1 MTDISA
7 PEKLRE
13 EYKAVEA
20 FAEQTAA
27 KLYYVQGDITDKAF
41 AESFCQSISSK
52 EGRFE

>member
-7 PEKLRE
+7 PEKLRA

-20 FAEQTAA
+20 FAEQTGA
-27 KLYYVQGDITDKAF
+27 KLHYVQGDITDKAF
-41 AESFCQSISSK
+41 TESFCKSISAK